1 MVGARGQPMEGCFP
15 WDGIH
20 VPICATVRTI
30 PLCTTNC
37 IYIIFWRTKVSLL
50 VKVDGAYRLTTFA
63 SPGCFF
69 NALKKAQVV
78 RKRNEGN
85 NLRLIMPG
93 LGGVR

>member
-1 MVGARGQPMEGCFP
+1 MVGARGQPVEGCFP

-50 VKVDGAYRLTTFA
+50 VKVDGAYRLTTLHRWMLLQRFE
-63 SPGCFF
+63 
-69 NALKKAQVV
+69 
-78 RKRNEGN
+78 EGTSH
-85 NLRLIMPG
+85 PK
-93 LGGVR
+93 